1 MSTLTIAIADDKQTF
16 KPGESLA
23 GRVSWSVS
31 EATSAE
37 LRLFWYTRGKG
48 TGDVGL
54 VDTLVFANPQT
65 NDQREFKFN
74 LPDMPYSFSG
84 KLISIVWAIELI
96 IEPETVVERQEFVM
110 SPTGREV
117 EVAHESPR

>member
-1 MSTLTIAIADDKQTF
+1 MSILSISIADDKQTF
-16 KPGESLA
+16 GPGESLA
-23 GRVSWSVS
+23 GRVSWDVR

-65 NDQREFKFN
+65 NDQREFRFT
-74 LPDMPYSFSG
+74 LPGTPYSFSG
-84 KLISIVWAIELI
+84 KLVSIVWAIELI
-96 IEPETVVERQEFVM
+96 IEPESAVERREFVM
-110 SPTGREV
+110 SPTGKEIV
-117 EVAHESPR
+117 VAHESPR